1 MPCNYYSNF
10 NRHIT
15 ASSSTGGAGPLPV
28 INTLLAAPINVVST
42 SINTSGMSDTTNLLI
57 FTCTVNLPLGISVNL
72 NFQINRLRNDGASIK
87 VGPTFTFAT
96 LATILESEA
105 FAFQFAD
112 SNVSAGDYT
121 YAVEISTNSLVDI
134 TPGVSVN
141 NACLSILAF
150 ND

>member
-1 MPCNYYSNF
+1 MPCNYYSNL
-10 NRHIT
+10 NRRIA

-28 INTLLAAPINVVST
+28 INTLLADPINVVST

-96 LATILESEA
+96 LATVLESEA

-112 SNVSAGDYT
+112 NNVSAGDYT

-141 NACLSILAF
+141 NACLSIIAY